1 MAEFKIS
8 DGLSDEVSSL
18 LTSGAS
24 LGEGSVDID
33 TAQVDTL
40 STSLKYVQQ
49 QKDIRKVLRA
59 YANLLNKDCNDLTK
73 MISDVKHMDETLS
86 TISK

>member
-18 LTSGAS
+18 LTSGTS

-33 TAQVDTL
+33 TTQVDTL

-59 YANLLNKDCNDLTK
+59 YANLLIKDCSDLTK
-73 MISDVKHMDETLS
+73 MISDVKNMDETLS